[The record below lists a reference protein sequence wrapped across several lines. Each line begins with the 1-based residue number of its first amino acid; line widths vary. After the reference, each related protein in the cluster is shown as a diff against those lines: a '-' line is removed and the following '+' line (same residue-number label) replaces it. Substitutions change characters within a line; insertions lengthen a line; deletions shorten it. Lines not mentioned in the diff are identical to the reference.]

1 MNQQDKVFLESVVAR
16 ALYAMTDDVSLFLES
31 KSSLPV
37 LFEALGDDDM
47 KKLGGQVADAR
58 KDLKEL
64 KKFLGGDEP
73 DSALSKMSG
82 TQKLIKAIEGV
93 LPSERMIAGL
103 SLLGSKKGIAKKVSQ
118 AAIAIDA
125 INSARQSIFSAT
137 TLLATE
143 LGTLS
148 FVKEVMA
155 KSDTDQIKVDFN
167 SLSIKEF
174 MTEHEAAVDMPSIG
188 AIVAGI
194 KRSYKAPA
202 EPPGWLNKAMDVFG
216 LRMPGFKQ
224 YPKLKAAQFTKDM
237 LALSFG
243 NVMSLGTKAKKSGA
257 GAAASTEA
265 SQDTQYLGGLGR
277 ELGTTTTTPT
287 PTTPQTQDLKD
298 DRAGLTSI
306 GTELVD
312 AVGKANAQ
320 AFVDV
325 VAGKRKMED
334 LPQFQRAIV
343 TAALNQFGESS
354 KEEGTEPADAADEV
368 AQAAEEAQDNV
379 LTFPNIEKL
388 AALGKERFGA
398 NGDVLITNFFGDDRV
413 KKAFGVNES
422 GMLESLLFEAEE
434 EGGELAQVEFEE
446 LFPIAKEVGIDLEPD
461 FDVGEDDLGDF
472 FDAAEEQDLLP
483 ASVKKVRKL
492 KSDTVYEYT
501 TTTGK
506 NKGKVRKV
514 KVVGPSERE
523 GYYQAQLQKKDGK
536 FTKDTYALSMS
547 GFGEAIEGGTVSE
560 GLVNRWNV
568 LAGVL

>member
-1 MNQQDKVFLESVVAR
+1 MNQQDKMFLESVVAR

-143 LGTLS
+143 LGALS

-174 MTEHEAAVDMPSIG
+174 MTEHKAAVDMPSIG

-277 ELGTTTTTPT
+277 ELGTTTTAPT

-306 GTELVD
+306 GAELVD

-483 ASVKKVRKL
+483 AAVKKARKL
-492 KSDTVYEYT
+492 KPDGVYEYT
-501 TTTGK
+501 SKKG
-506 NKGKVRKV
+506 NKLVV
-514 KVVGPSERE
+514 KVVGPAEKE
-523 GYYQAQLQKKDGK
+523 GLVVAHRRKKDGT
-536 FTKDTYALSMS
+536 FSKDTYALSVN

>member
-143 LGTLS
+143 LGALS

-287 PTTPQTQDLKD
+287 PTTPQTQSLKD

-354 KEEGTEPADAADEV
+354 KEEGTEPR
-368 AQAAEEAQDNV
+368 
-379 LTFPNIEKL
+379 TI
-388 AALGKERFGA
+388 R
-398 NGDVLITNFFGDDRV
+398 I
-413 KKAFGVNES
+413 S
-422 GMLESLLFEAEE
+422 
-434 EGGELAQVEFEE
+434 
-446 LFPIAKEVGIDLEPD
+446 
-461 FDVGEDDLGDF
+461 DLGII
-472 FDAAEEQDLLP
+472 A
-483 ASVKKVRKL
+483 
-492 KSDTVYEYT
+492 
-501 TTTGK
+501 
-506 NKGKVRKV
+506 
-514 KVVGPSERE
+514 
-523 GYYQAQLQKKDGK
+523 
-536 FTKDTYALSMS
+536 
-547 GFGEAIEGGTVSE
+547 GT
-560 GLVNRWNV
+560 
-568 LAGVL
+568 

>member
-298 DRAGLTSI
+298 DKAGLTSI

>member
-1 MNQQDKVFLESVVAR
+1 MNQQDKMFLESVVAR

-298 DRAGLTSI
+298 DKAGLTSI

>member
-277 ELGTTTTTPT
+277 ELGTTTTAPT

-536 FTKDTYALSMS
+536 FTKDTYALSVS